1 MPKSK
6 MLYLL
11 VILNVLMASGA
22 QMLLK
27 KGASLPHQNFIREY
41 MNPWVIS
48 GYVVMGLTLVLNV
61 FAMSR
66 GILVKEVSIIESLS
80 YLFVPLLSFWF
91 FRERLTARKIVSIVI
106 IIVGVAVFFL

>member
-1 MPKSK
+1 M
-6 MLYLL
+6 MYLL
-11 VILNVLMASGA
+11 VIWNVLMASGA

-27 KGASLPHQNFIREY
+27 KGASLAHQSFIREY
-41 MNPWVIS
+41 LNPWVIG
-48 GYVVMGLTLVLNV
+48 GYAVMGLSMVLNV

-66 GILVKEVSIIESLS
+66 GVLVQEVGIIESLS